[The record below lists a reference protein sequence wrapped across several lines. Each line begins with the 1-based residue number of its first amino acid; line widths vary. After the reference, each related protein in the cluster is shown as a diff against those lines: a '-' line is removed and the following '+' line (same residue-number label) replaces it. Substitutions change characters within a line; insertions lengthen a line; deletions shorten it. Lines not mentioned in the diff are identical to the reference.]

1 MRHSRYVFSTA
12 LSTHLLADGRHSV
25 RFARVVTELPNSVS
39 GMILNK
45 EIALLSTVISINY
58 YLLTPHPMDDISITQ
73 LATLWFV
80 VLIFIQTGSGGGS
93 AVNMAIESVSILLMY
108 ILPLTLFILIVLR
121 LTDN

>member
-1 MRHSRYVFSTA
+1 
-12 LSTHLLADGRHSV
+12 
-25 RFARVVTELPNSVS
+25 
-39 GMILNK
+39 MILNK